1 MRELFPAQKKCLIT
15 LKGRVSKMGKK
26 KHLGEIE
33 KLFMKSPVVDAA
45 SISRIVGSRKKE
57 KQYYKQLI
65 RNLVIKGKVKRLSK
79 GFYTRHNEISLAVFC
94 FKPAY
99 LGLQDAL
106 SFHDFGEQETIPV
119 ILTARMAR
127 NGIRQVS
134 GANIL
139 IRRIDKKY
147 LFGYKYMKQGSFYFP
162 VSDIEKTFI
171 DMVYFREKIDTDL
184 LISIKKSVDKRKLES
199 YLSRYPERLRAKIL
213 KIMA

>member
-1 MRELFPAQKKCLIT
+1 MSKGSADRMGQKKYLE
-15 LKGRVSKMGKK
+15 K
-26 KHLGEIE
+26 IE
-33 KLFMKSPVVDAA
+33 KLFIKSPVVDAA
-45 SISRIVGSRKKE
+45 SISRITGGGKKAR
-57 KQYYKQLI
+57 QYYKQLI

-79 GFYTRHNEISLAVFC
+79 GFYTMHNELSLAVFC

-106 SFHDFGEQETIPV
+106 SLHDFGEQETIPV
-119 ILTARMAR
+119 ILTARKAR

-134 GANIL
+134 GANML

-147 LFGYKYMKQGSFYFP
+147 LFGYEYIKQGGFYFP

-184 LISIKKSVDKRKLES
+184 LSSIKKAVDKKKLES
-199 YLSRYPERLRAKIL
+199 YLRMYPERFMAKIL
-213 KIMA
+213 KIMARPRAQLPEAAD